1 MVAQNWVPACSQRA
15 TTATNRVQTW
25 TERIDKLVE
34 GSEWLDALRLA
45 LDHYE
50 ECVHEIQELADIAS
64 ERAQR
69 IANAGGQGKHNHS
82 VCTVHA
88 VPPAHLSC
96 TRLLSPPAYD
106 PGLIERMRARPVSS
120 HVRERVESLLM
131 RFVHL
136 MFANA
141 PAVESPAAEV
151 SKDASATLAE
161 LGRSRSRTLNP
172 FSEQYTY
179 IAGVCIE
186 YCVVANRLDLLFG
199 AIFERFRSAGKEVS
213 SYRPG
218 GLKTIAGSTYS
229 HIVHALPT
237 PDGPVGDVGAVHSQ

>member
-1 MVAQNWVPACSQRA
+1 
-15 TTATNRVQTW
+15 
-25 TERIDKLVE
+25 
-34 GSEWLDALRLA
+34 
-45 LDHYE
+45 
-50 ECVHEIQELADIAS
+50 
-64 ERAQR
+64 
-69 IANAGGQGKHNHS
+69 
-82 VCTVHA
+82 
-88 VPPAHLSC
+88 
-96 TRLLSPPAYD
+96 
-106 PGLIERMRARPVSS
+106 
-120 HVRERVESLLM
+120 M

-213 SYRPG
+213 SC
-218 GLKTIAGSTYS
+218 
-229 HIVHALPT
+229 
-237 PDGPVGDVGAVHSQ
+237 